1 MTGVLMKRGNWDT
14 HTHAHTHT
22 HTEECPVTMKAETGA
37 VSANHHKLGERH
49 GIDVFSP
56 ALWKDQPCPYLD
68 VRCLASRTMNQS
80 VSVV

>member
-1 MTGVLMKRGNWDT
+1 
-14 HTHAHTHT
+14 
-22 HTEECPVTMKAETGA
+22 MKAETGA